1 MKGPEQKSRKPP
13 FHDTK
18 KEEVLAM
25 SETKGLVM
33 VFTGNGKGKT
43 TAALG
48 LGMRAWGQGKKV
60 LVLQFIKGRWRYG
73 ELRAAGQL
81 GENFEIRQLGEGFTY
96 LNNEI
101 TMEEHRAA
109 ARAALQ
115 DAGEELARARV
126 DVLILDEILYAL
138 KLKLITLAEVLA
150 LLDRKPAQMHLVL
163 TGRGAPPE
171 IIERADLVTEMKEIK
186 HHYARGIKAQKGVE
200 F

>member
-1 MKGPEQKSRKPP
+1 
-13 FHDTK
+13 
-18 KEEVLAM
+18 M